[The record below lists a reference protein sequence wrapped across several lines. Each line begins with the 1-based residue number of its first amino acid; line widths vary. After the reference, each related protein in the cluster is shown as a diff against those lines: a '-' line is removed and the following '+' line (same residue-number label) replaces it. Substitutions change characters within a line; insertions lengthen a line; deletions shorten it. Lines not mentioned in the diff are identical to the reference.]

1 MSPERDYAAKEDEMF
16 SKIFKN
22 RSIKTKLSLISFV
35 VVFISYVVLTI
46 FVSVVTTKYFNKN
59 SINGLQAETKLVKDM
74 IAMYDESAKTG
85 AAKMSEVFKSLFDEE
100 ITMDS
105 SKTVKIG
112 EQETPVLKYGN
123 TVLNLNFSNV
133 DKFTKMTGDSVATVF
148 AKKGSDF
155 IRITTSLKK
164 EDGSRAIGTVL
175 DRNHPG
181 YPKLING
188 EPYIG
193 KAKLFGRDYMTK
205 YVPIKD
211 RSGQVLGSLFIG
223 FDITNNMK
231 TLADFI
237 KSVKIGETGYVNV
250 IDAKEGDKK
259 GLLLIDPSEEGKNV
273 LDAKDSNGREF
284 IKEMLEKKEG
294 IIVYPWIN
302 KERGEKEARYK
313 TVAYTHY
320 KDWDW
325 IIGAGGYNNE
335 ILKGSEVTRRL
346 LIIAG
351 IAGSLIVGF
360 LIFISINKML
370 NPLNVVVSKVNQISN
385 GDLRAT
391 IGYDKNDEVGN
402 LSHHMNQM
410 VEKLREVHSKI
421 KTAFENVYSS
431 SHQLSASAEQMSQ
444 GAAEQASSAEEVSSS
459 IEEMTTTIKNN
470 ADNAQQ
476 TEKIAIE
483 ASENARESGKIVT
496 DTVTAMKQIADKIS
510 IIKEIARQTNLLA
523 LNAAIE
529 AARAGEHGR
538 GFAVV
543 ASEVR
548 KLAERSQAAAAEIN
562 ELSTTSVKVA
572 EKAGEMINKL
582 VPDIQK
588 TAMLVQEISAA
599 SAEQNTGAIQMSKAI
614 QQLDKV
620 TQQTASSSEEMSSM
634 SENLAHQAEQ
644 VMDILR
650 FFSIDGEKDAGSG
663 FRKSDAMMTVGSQT
677 DRVKHTLPAKTTVAE
692 GKGGI
697 KLDMGDGNGDKLDA
711 EFEKFVIK

>member
-1 MSPERDYAAKEDEMF
+1 MF
-16 SKIFKN
+16 SKIFRN

-35 VVFISYVVLTI
+35 VVFIFFAVLTVFI
-46 FVSVVTTKYFNKN
+46 SMTTTRYFNKN
-59 SINGLQAETKLVKDM
+59 SMEALQAEVKLVKDM
-74 IAMYDESAKTG
+74 VTMFDETAKSSST
-85 AAKMSEVFKSLFDEE
+85 KMLDVFKSLFENE

-105 SKTVKIG
+105 SKTVLIG
-112 EQETPVLKYGN
+112 SQETPVLKSGN
-123 TVLNLNFSNV
+123 TVLNLNLSYV
-133 DKFTKMTGDSVATVF
+133 DQFTKMTGNSVATVF
-148 AKKGSDF
+148 VKKGSDF
-155 IRITTSLKK
+155 IRIATSLKK

-175 DRNHPG
+175 DHNHPG
-181 YPKLING
+181 YAKLLNG

-205 YVPIKD
+205 YLPIKD
-211 RSGQVLGSLFIG
+211 KNGIVLGSLFIG
-223 FDITNNMK
+223 FDITD
-231 TLADFI
+231 TLKNLSDLI
-237 KSVKIGETGYVNV
+237 KAVKIGDSGYIYVL
-250 IDAKEGDKK
+250 DDKEGPTR
-259 GLLLIDPSEEGKNV
+259 GTLLVHPAQEGKNI
-273 LDAKDSNGREF
+273 LDSKDANGREF
-284 IKEMLEKKEG
+284 IKEILDKNEG
-294 IIVYPWIN
+294 IIVYPWLN
-302 KERGEKEARYK
+302 KELGEKTPRDK
-313 TVAYTHY
+313 TVAYTSY
-320 KDWDW
+320 KDWGW
-325 IIGAGGYNNE
+325 VIGAGGYNE
-335 ILKGSEVTRRL
+335 DILKGSAIIRRF
-346 LIIAG
+346 LIISG

-370 NPLNVVVSKVNQISN
+370 YPLNVVVSKVNQISN
-385 GDLRAT
+385 GDLSAT

-410 VEKLREVHSKI
+410 VEKLREVNA
-421 KTAFENVYSS
+421 KTRSAFENVYSS
-431 SHQLSASAEQMSQ
+431 SHQLSASAEELSQ

-496 DTVTAMKQIADKIS
+496 DTVTAMKMIADKIS

-562 ELSTTSVKVA
+562 ELSTSSVKVA
-572 EKAGEMINKL
+572 EKAGQMIDKL

-588 TAMLVQEISAA
+588 TAALVQEISAA
-599 SAEQNTGAIQMSKAI
+599 SAEQNSGAMQMSKAI

-634 SENLAHQAEQ
+634 SENLAHQAEL

-650 FFSIDGEKDAGSG
+650 FFTIDGKKEEAADFKM
-663 FRKSDAMMTVGSQT
+663 SDAKKTVT
-677 DRVKHTLPAKTTVAE
+677 DKGRHAKAAKATGEE
-692 GKGGI
+692 GKGGV
-697 KLDMGDGNGDKLDA
+697 KLDMSDGNGDKLDA
-711 EFEKFVIK
+711 EFEKFVIR

>member
-1 MSPERDYAAKEDEMF
+1 MVSRRREMF
-16 SKIFKN
+16 FNILKE

-35 VVFISYVVLTI
+35 VVFIFFAVLTI
-46 FVSVVTTKYFNKN
+46 FISVTTTKYFNKI
-59 SINGLQAETKLVKDM
+59 SINGLEAETKLVKDM
-74 IAMYDESAKTG
+74 VGIYDESAKAS
-85 AAKMSEVFKSLFDEE
+85 AAKMLDVFKSLFEDE

-105 SKTVKIG
+105 SKTVTVG
-112 EQETPVLKYGN
+112 THETPILKCGN
-123 TVLNLNFSNV
+123 TVLNLNFSYV
-133 DKFTKMTGDSVATVF
+133 DKFTKMTSNSVATVF
-148 AKKGSDF
+148 VKKGTDL

-175 DRNHPG
+175 DHNHPG
-181 YPKLING
+181 YAKLLNG
-188 EPYIG
+188 EPYLG
-193 KAKLFGRDYMTK
+193 KARLFSRDYMTK
-205 YVPIKD
+205 YIPIKD
-211 RSGQVLGSLFIG
+211 KNGIVLGSLFIG
-223 FDITNNMK
+223 FDITD
-231 TLADFI
+231 TLKSLSEQI
-237 KSVKIGETGYVNV
+237 KSVKIGDTGYVFV
-250 IDAKEGDKK
+250 VDTKEGDKK
-259 GLLLIDPSEEGKNV
+259 GTLLIDPSEEGKNI
-273 LDAKDSNGREF
+273 LDTKDSNGKEF
-284 IKEMLEKKEG
+284 IKEMLDKKEG
-294 IIVYPWIN
+294 LIVFPWIN
-302 KERGEKEARYK
+302 KERGEKETRYK
-313 TVAYTHY
+313 TVAYTQY

-325 IIGAGGYNNE
+325 LIAAGGYNNE
-335 ILKGSEVTRRL
+335 LLKGSEVVRRL

-351 IAGSLIVGF
+351 IAGSLVVSF
-360 LIFISINKML
+360 LIFMAINKML
-370 NPLNVVVSKVNQISN
+370 NPLNSVVLKVNQISN

-421 KTAFENVYSS
+421 KSAFENVYSS

-496 DTVTAMKQIADKIS
+496 DTVTAMKEIADKIS

-562 ELSTTSVKVA
+562 ELSTSSVKIA

-588 TAMLVQEISAA
+588 TAALVQEISAA
-599 SAEQNTGAIQMSKAI
+599 SAEQNSGAMQMSKAI

-650 FFSIDGEKDAGSG
+650 FFTIDSEKDAGMD
-663 FRKSDAMMTVGSQT
+663 FRKSDTKMTVSSQK
-677 DRVKHTLPAKTTVAE
+677 DRGKQTLPAKTTGAE